1 MRVGWLVRVAFAVV
15 RHPSLWVVG
24 IVSAR
29 RLAAPGWWR
38 RWPPV
43 PAPSPEYLQFRAVTN
58 TGTEDLPT
66 PAETLRFLKWA
77 GANRG
82 VLG

>member
-1 MRVGWLVRVAFAVV
+1 MRVAFAVV

-24 IVSAR
+24 IVSIR
-29 RLAAPGWWR
+29 RLAAPRWWR
-38 RWPPV
+38 CWPPL
-43 PAPSPEYLQFRAVTN
+43 PAPSAEYLRFRAVTN

-66 PAETLRFLKWA
+66 PEETLRFLKWA